1 MPYPKKAPT
10 AKMKD
15 NQDGGGNTPA
25 AGKQLMENQNVAM
38 KKGPI
43 YKTDARIARD
53 YAANA
58 VYDAKHGY
66 KKEAKFEKKKLMHVV
81 NRIAGSRSKG

>member
-10 AKMKD
+10 AKMKN
-15 NQDGGGNTPA
+15 NQDGGENQPA
-25 AGKQLMENQNVAM
+25 AGKQLMDNQTAAM

-58 VYDAKHGY
+58 AYDAGHGY

-81 NRIAGSRSKG
+81 NRIACQRSK